1 MVYQG
6 YGGMN
11 NPNAM
16 SGDQNRKIFLGGL
29 NYQYEFLFVI
39 YGINQYFGFFFF
51 RSTTDETL
59 RAFCSRFGKITD
71 CLVMRNPEGKSRGF
85 GFVTYEGKIQLFKN
99 FINES
104 LCCID
109 TSSVEDFMRSRPH
122 TIDNR
127 QIDPKRAS
135 TNLSCL
141 FI

>member
-1 MVYQG
+1 MEQK
-6 YGGMN
+6 N
-11 NPNAM
+11 N
-16 SGDQNRKIFLGGL
+16 I
-29 NYQYEFLFVI
+29 LFSLL
-39 YGINQYFGFFFF
+39 
-51 RSTTDETL
+51 STTDDTL

-85 GFVTYEGKIQLFKN
+85 GFVTYEGKIQLCLH
-99 FINES
+99 FINKS
-104 LCCID
+104 FYCID

-135 TNLSCL
+135 TNVSFL